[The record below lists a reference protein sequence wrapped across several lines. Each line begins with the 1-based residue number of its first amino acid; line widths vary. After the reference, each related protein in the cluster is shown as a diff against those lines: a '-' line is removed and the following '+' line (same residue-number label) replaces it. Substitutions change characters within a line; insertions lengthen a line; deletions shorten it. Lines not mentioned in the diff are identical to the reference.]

1 MGEAVLDVV
10 QEWRGKGGGVSSGFE
25 PAKALVRGLTATP
38 TANLPQSRL
47 ENFLLPAAPGRGSK
61 SRPECRFLA

>member
-25 PAKALVRGLTATP
+25 PAKALVRKTRGLLMT
-38 TANLPQSRL
+38 Q
-47 ENFLLPAAPGRGSK
+47 GQ
-61 SRPECRFLA
+61 